1 MALTTAIITGRAP
14 LPSDEPIIYAEL
26 LFTLSGLDTEGGDIL
41 LPGVSKRAVL
51 VDSEMP
57 SGFDLWC
64 NVAGLRA
71 THYEVLARWKVQ
83 DRDGTH
89 EKFARLPSIQ
99 VLEDDDP
106 QPLATLLNVGVPPAQ
121 QVVVS
126 FYPPGTLESFVTEAE
141 DAATAAA
148 ASEVSAEADAVA
160 TAADRVQTGL
170 DRTAITSG
178 SIWLIQNLTEKVV
191 LGLGTLLVIS
201 EQDFDLVVGATT
213 YVIPTVTL
221 EFPT

>member
-1 MALTTAIITGRAP
+1 MTAIVERSVSWY
-14 LPSDEPIIYAEL
+14 LPSFDGSFIADGRIT
-26 LFTLSGLDTEGGDIL
+26 FT
-41 LPGVSKRAVL
+41 
-51 VDSEMP
+51 P
-57 SGFDLWC
+57 SGFDTDAVADAGLIPSPTDVALGASGEGTIDLWP
-64 NVAGLRA
+64 NVAGIRA
-71 THYEVLARWKVQ
+71 THYAVAVRGRSVSDQRMRTFSL
-83 DRDGTH
+83 G
-89 EKFARLPSIQ
+89 KFQ
-99 VLEDDDP
+99 VMNIVGP
-106 QPLATLLNVGVPPAQ
+106 QKLSDLLNVGVPAAQ
-121 QVVVS
+121 QVVAS
-126 FYPPGTLESFVTEAE
+126 FFTLANFEALVTEAE

>member
-1 MALTTAIITGRAP
+1 MNIVGPQKL
-14 LPSDEPIIYAEL
+14 SD
-26 LFTLSGLDTEGGDIL
+26 
-41 LPGVSKRAVL
+41 
-51 VDSEMP
+51 
-57 SGFDLWC
+57 
-64 NVAGLRA
+64 
-71 THYEVLARWKVQ
+71 
-83 DRDGTH
+83 
-89 EKFARLPSIQ
+89 
-99 VLEDDDP
+99 
-106 QPLATLLNVGVPPAQ
+106 LLNVGVPAAQ
-121 QVVVS
+121 QVVAS
-126 FYPPGTLESFVTEAE
+126 FFTLANFEALVTEAE